1 MINNTK
7 SKQMIMEVQTCEN
20 SKLTV
25 LKIHTVNM
33 FEPENEILTIGDRKF
48 ITGRQMRYSKSP
60 NREIKLLN
68 NHKMNTNKM
77 PVSMTFLTARAQA
90 YGSTVSDFKS
100 T

>member
-1 MINNTK
+1 
-7 SKQMIMEVQTCEN
+7 MIMEVQTCEN

-33 FEPENEILTIGDRKF
+33 FKPENEILTSGDRKF
-48 ITGRQMRYSKSP
+48 IPGRQMRSSKSP

-68 NHKMNTNKM
+68 NQKMNTNKM
-77 PVSMTFLTARAQA
+77 SVSMTFLTARAQA